1 MWMTAEVSVVIQI
14 LLPVHTCEWIC
25 KCCRCSASLW
35 ILTGFLICSHCCL
48 FLSCVCFLCV
58 YWQWRCLQTSVNIR
72 AMPTAQGLDPCGP
85 PRIHHVCLSI
95 HLSMLLSAL
104 ASFFHLQP
112 PSCLWL
118 FALFVVW
125 LKHFTGHQTA
135 THQFTVGAFI
145 RICKRS
151 YKIGKMKLRLT
162 LYDWSIIQ
170 IFYFQCTQQVFSFF
184 CYLNQ

>member
-1 MWMTAEVSVVIQI
+1 MLQMCSSIYCGIIVNINWLFN
-14 LLPVHTCEWIC
+14 LL
-25 KCCRCSASLW
+25 SL
-35 ILTGFLICSHCCL
+35 LSFSFL
-48 FLSCVCFLCV
+48 CVFLCV

-72 AMPTAQGLDPCGP
+72 AMPTAQGPDPSGP

-104 ASFFHLQP
+104 ASFFQP

-125 LKHFTGHQTA
+125 LKHQTA

-151 YKIGKMKLRLT
+151 YKIGKMKLRRT

-170 IFYFQCTQQVFSFF
+170 IFYFKCTQQVFSFF
-184 CYLNQ
+184 CYFYLHIFPFS

>member
-1 MWMTAEVSVVIQI
+1 MFSIIVNINWLFN
-14 LLPVHTCEWIC
+14 LL
-25 KCCRCSASLW
+25 SL
-35 ILTGFLICSHCCL
+35 
-48 FLSCVCFLCV
+48 LSFSFLCV
-58 YWQWRCLQTSVNIR
+58 FFVCVLTVKVLANISQHKSNANSTR
-72 AMPTAQGLDPCGP
+72 PWPCGP

-162 LYDWSIIQ
+162 LYHWSIIQ
-170 IFYFQCTQQVFSFF
+170 IFYFKCTQQVFSFF

>member
-48 FLSCVCFLCV
+48 FLSCVCFFVCV
-58 YWQWRCLQTSVNIR
+58 LTVKVLANISQHKSNANSTR
-72 AMPTAQGLDPCGP
+72 PWPLWP

-145 RICKRS
+145 RK
-151 YKIGKMKLRLT
+151 
-162 LYDWSIIQ
+162 WS
-170 IFYFQCTQQVFSFF
+170 SG
-184 CYLNQ
+184 